1 LERRRRIDET
11 DQRALPA
18 RVQDR
23 ARERVDRRE
32 VRTANVADI
41 AVHAFK
47 TDLGKKTERW
57 EV

>member
-1 LERRRRIDET
+1 LERRRSVDET
-11 DQRALPA
+11 KPGPEPA
-18 RVQDR
+18 CVERR
-23 ARERVDRRE
+23 AREGVDRRE
-32 VRTANVADI
+32 IRTANVADI